1 MLTDLVRSYTTEVNS
16 VVPQFLAQSFE
27 MLRGGPASVMENLG
41 SGMPAIPGLEAMQAQ
56 QEAFLKAM
64 TGGMPGAWPG
74 VAKSAPKEE
83 KAEDLGDIK
92 RQLAEL
98 QEKLSK
104 LS

>member
-1 MLTDLVRSYTTEVNS
+1 
-16 VVPQFLAQSFE
+16 
-27 MLRGGPASVMENLG
+27 
-41 SGMPAIPGLEAMQAQ
+41 MQAQ